1 MSQVEF
7 IYNSNKTKIQ
17 CNENEKMEDIIQK
30 FLMKVKKKKEDIYY
44 TYNGNIG
51 IKEELKFEEAA
62 NKEDKLRK
70 KMSIIAYDNDDALN
84 TQKETDLI
92 KSPNIICPICKENIK
107 MDIKDYKITLSD
119 CINGHKFENILLNE
133 FSDTQIIDRI
143 KISCDIC
150 KFYNKSITHNNIF
163 YKCNKCNKNIC
174 TLCKIK
180 HESEHKIINYDDKYY
195 ICDKHDEN
203 YTSYCEECKV
213 NICTLCDK
221 HKNHK
226 RINFMEILPNKQELI
241 KKKKTLCNFINQFKS
256 DVNNL
261 INILNDVKDKM
272 DIYYQINESIIDN
285 YENKSRNYETIY
297 YLRQF
302 QKNNIINK
310 IIEVL
315 ESPSMKDKFNNIFDI
330 YSKMNFDEIKLIY
343 KINNQ
348 KEIKLF
354 NKDFVETYKKCCKI
368 KIGNKEQ
375 ELKEKYNLGIF
386 HKKKDFLELKLKGI
400 TNITKTIYMFNDCDS
415 LFSLPDLNKWNTI
428 NIKNMSWMFSNC
440 TLLSSLPDISNWNI
454 ENVSD
459 MRCMFINCTS
469 LKSLPDISKWNTS
482 NVTNM
487 SGMFANCTLLSSLPD
502 ISKWDINNVIDM
514 SYMFNDCISLLS
526 IPDFTKWK
534 IGEDTNKNDMFGGCI
549 NIAFE
554 NKEKLSGFC

>member
-30 FLMKVKKKKEDIYY
+30 FLIKIKKNKEDLYY

-51 IKEELKFEEAA
+51 IKEELIFKEAA
-62 NKEDKLRK
+62 NTEDKKRK
-70 KMSIIAYDNDDALN
+70 KMSIIAYDNDDTTN
-84 TQKETDLI
+84 NQIENDLI
-92 KSPNIICPICKENIK
+92 KSPNVICPICKENIK
-107 MDIKDYKITLSD
+107 MDIIDYKINLFD

-133 FSDTQIIDRI
+133 FLDTQMIDRV
-143 KISCDIC
+143 KITCDLC
-150 KFYNKSITHNNIF
+150 KFNNKSITHNNIF
-163 YKCNKCNKNIC
+163 YKCNKCDKNIC

-180 HESEHKIINYDDKYY
+180 HENEHKIINYDEKYY
-195 ICDKHDEN
+195 ICNKHDEN

-226 RINFMEILPNKQELI
+226 RINFMDILPIKKELI
-241 KKKKTLCNFINQFKS
+241 KKKKTLFNFINMFKT
-256 DVNNL
+256 DINNL

-272 DIYYQINESIIDN
+272 DIYYQINENIIDN
-285 YENKSRNYETIY
+285 YENKCRNYETIY
-297 YLRQF
+297 YLNQF
-302 QKNNIINK
+302 QKNDIINR
-310 IIEVL
+310 IYEVL

-354 NKDFVETYKKCCKI
+354 SKDFVETYKKSCKI
-368 KIGNKEQ
+368 IIGNKKQ
-375 ELKEKYNLGIF
+375 ELKEKYSLGIF
-386 HKKKDFLELKLKGI
+386 HKKKDILELSLKGI
-400 TNITKTIYMFNDCDS
+400 TNITKTTYMFNDCDS
-415 LFSLPDLNKWNTI
+415 LLSLPDLNKWNTI

-454 ENVSD
+454 SNVSD
-459 MRCMFINCTS
+459 LRCMFYNCTA
-469 LKSLPDISKWNTS
+469 LKSLPDISKWDTS

-487 SGMFANCTLLSSLPD
+487 SGMFANCSLLSSLPD
-502 ISKWDINNVIDM
+502 ISKWNISNVVDM
-514 SYMFNDCISLLS
+514 SYMFDECISLSSL
-526 IPDFTKWK
+526 PDLTKWK
-534 IGEDTNKNDMFGGCI
+534 IGEDTNINDMFSGCI
-549 NIAFE
+549 NISFE
-554 NKEKLSGFC
+554 KQEMFNKFN